1 MQKSKWN
8 LMTVLAIL
16 AIAGWMA
23 LPAMAALTA
32 ARNTPMRSGELVA
45 VAVASNTVIY
55 GGSMVAVNATGYAVP
70 ASDATGL
77 KVIGRA
83 ESTVDNSGTAGDGAQ
98 TIAVR
103 RGVFRWTNGDSFTR
117 ADVGSLAFVEDD
129 SQVQKAAAATYDI
142 IAGSIV
148 DVDADGVWVDTYHL
162 GSQGSATLSA
172 VTVQGNGTVGGTLGV
187 TGVATFTA
195 ESVHNGGID
204 ADYVTTDA
212 GAGVDSKTAGALALG
227 AATATSVDV
236 SKAGAMTTVKGT
248 LNVDQAA
255 TFDTTVVATGDVKGA
270 TLSIGS
276 GSLSRVAGTLVWI
289 EGGVTNA
296 LDADVTQ

>member
-1 MQKSKWN
+1 MMRKKQDMVM
-8 LMTVLAIL
+8 LVAMVIALAVVSDIF
-16 AIAGWMA
+16 A
-23 LPAMAALTA
+23 AALTA
-32 ARNTPMRSGELVA
+32 ARDTPSRSGDLVA
-45 VAVASNTVIY
+45 VGVASNTTIY
-55 GGSMVAVNATGYAVP
+55 VGAMVAVDATGYAVP
-70 ASDATGL
+70 AADATGL
-77 KVIGRA
+77 RVIGRA
-83 ESTVDNSGTAGDGAQ
+83 ESTVDNSGTAGAGAQ

-103 RGVFRWTNGDSFTR
+103 RGVFRWTNGDTFTR
-117 ADVGSLAFVEDD
+117 ADVGALAFVEDD
-129 SQVQKAAAATYDI
+129 GQVQKAAAATYDI
-142 IAGSIV
+142 IAGSII

-162 GSQGSATLSA
+162 GSQGSATLAA

-187 TGVATFTA
+187 AGVATFTA

-204 ADYVTTDA
+204 ADYITTDA
-212 GAGVDSKTAGALALG
+212 AAGIDSKTAGALAIG
-227 AATATSVDV
+227 AVTATSVDV

-255 TFDTTVVATGDVKGA
+255 TFDATVVATGDVKGA

-276 GSLSRVAGTLVWI
+276 GSLARVDGTLVWI

>member
-1 MQKSKWN
+1 MMKRSK
-8 LMTVLAIL
+8 MVVYAS
-16 AIAGWMA
+16 AF
-23 LPAMAALTA
+23 MAALLLGSGTFAAALSA
-32 ARNTPMRSGELVA
+32 ARDTPSRSGELVA
-45 VAVASNTVIY
+45 VGVASNTVIY
-55 GGSMVAVNATGYAVP
+55 SGAMVAVDATGYAVP

-83 ESTVDNSGTAGDGAQ
+83 ESTVDNSGTAGNGAQ

-103 RGVFRWTNGDSFTR
+103 RGVFRWTNGDTFTR
-117 ADVGSLAFVEDD
+117 ADVGALAFVEDD
-129 SQVQKAAAATYDI
+129 GQVQKAAAATYDI

-162 GSQGSATLSA
+162 GSQGSATLA
-172 VTVQGNGTVGGTLGV
+172 ALTVQGNGTVGGTLGV

-204 ADYVTTDA
+204 ADYISTDA
-212 GAGVDSKTAGALALG
+212 GAGVDTKTAGALALG

-248 LNVDQAA
+248 FNVDQAA

-276 GSLSRVAGTLVWI
+276 GSLARVAGTLVWI

-296 LDADVTQ
+296 IDADVTQ